1 MKDDSDSAD
10 SANCPFPA
18 WNFLSADV
26 SKVDTAAG
34 SSPGPGQCR
43 QLVPSMESRGATGEA
58 SSWKRKV
65 KAGVLRMTGISSL
78 RAGLPS
84 KF

>member
-1 MKDDSDSAD
+1 MKDDIVSAD

-18 WNFLSADV
+18 WNFLPTDV

-34 SSPGPGQCR
+34 SSPGSGQCR

-58 SSWKRKV
+58 SSWKRIAR
-65 KAGVLRMTGISSL
+65 AGVLRMTGVSSL
-78 RAGLPS
+78 RAGLAS